1 MLREIANVRQVEGE
15 PRRRWFSD
23 ERLDLVVWEDE
34 AQGII
39 GFQLCYDK
47 QRDEHALT
55 WIAGFGFS
63 HGQVDAGEGRPGR
76 YKGTP
81 IVVNEGTFNMEE
93 LAPNFL
99 NLSEG
104 LDKALRDFIHKK
116 LLDYPLG

>member
-1 MLREIANVRQVEGE
+1 MLREIANVRQIEGE
-15 PRRRWFSD
+15 PRRRWFQD
-23 ERLDLVVWEDE
+23 EQLDLVVWEDPG
-34 AQGII
+34 QGVF
-39 GFQLCYDK
+39 GFQLAYDK

-55 WIAGFGFS
+55 WMAGFGFS
-63 HGQVDAGEGRPGR
+63 HERVDDGEGRPGR

-81 IVVNEGTFNMEE
+81 ILVSDGTFNMED

-104 LDKALRDFIHKK
+104 LDKGLRDFIYKK